1 MACNTVLL
9 RGLYARSMARS
20 AVIVTLTSVITN
32 LLLSLILMQF
42 LSYRGLALA
51 NSIAFTT
58 SAFAGWIILLRLLG
72 SNFRVFSASW
82 VLKLSVS
89 LFVMA
94 AGIWAVR
101 SILPF
106 DPLAA
111 LYWRVLW
118 LLVIIVI
125 AVIIFY
131 VSSRYFRF
139 SEWDWIRSALK
150 RKGK

>member
-1 MACNTVLL
+1 
-9 RGLYARSMARS
+9 
-20 AVIVTLTSVITN
+20 
-32 LLLSLILMQF
+32 
-42 LSYRGLALA
+42 
-51 NSIAFTT
+51 
-58 SAFAGWIILLRLLG
+58 
-72 SNFRVFSASW
+72 
-82 VLKLSVS
+82 
-89 LFVMA
+89 
-94 AGIWAVR
+94 
-101 SILPF
+101 LPF